1 MTTLIK
7 TPEEEEGEEE
17 DLFTRGVSNLWTKVN
32 HIALVVS
39 DVGRSLQFYTDVVG
53 MRQILRPNFDRH
65 GAWLTAGNV
74 DIHLIK
80 GRPAVHS
87 DDDLIVSHVAIEVD
101 KMDELRVRLAKLGTQ
116 SRKNISV
123 PNPEENN
130 KAVDQAFVRDPDG
143 YYIEFCNCA
152 GLDEYLH
159 QTPVGEKTWNLG
171 KAHAV
176 ASASKLIRRMADD
189 SRRMIEKK
197 KEIYQKKL
205 EHGQLDLSV
214 DYEEDSDDGECEVDP
229 VKLGNLVQRRK
240 VYGDIT
246 QNTRDTNELETL
258 LKRYKND
265 VPRVIRHLEERVWRK
280 GTHTYIPP
288 AFYDRD
294 GTFYQPPSF
303 EMKLSSLA
311 NTDSHRDQ

>member
-1 MTTLIK
+1 MSDHH
-7 TPEEEEGEEE
+7 E
-17 DLFTRGVSNLWTKVN
+17 DESFVRGVSNLWAKVN

-101 KMDELRVRLAKLGTQ
+101 KMDELRTRLAKLGTQ

-123 PNPEENN
+123 PNPEEDNR
-130 KAVDQAFVRDPDG
+130 AVDQAFVRDPDG

-159 QTPVGEKTWNLG
+159 KTPIAEQAWDFN

-176 ASASKLIRRMADD
+176 ASASKLIRKMANS
-189 SRRMIEKK
+189 SRVEIEKK
-197 KEIYQKKL
+197 RENYMKSLENGTLIEDVKE
-205 EHGQLDLSV
+205 V
-214 DYEEDSDDGECEVDP
+214 DAGTEPAAEADP
-229 VKLGNLVQRRK
+229 VKLANLVQRRN

-246 QNTRDTNELETL
+246 QNTENTEELEEL
-258 LKRYKND
+258 LKRYHNH
-265 VPRVIRHLEERVWRK
+265 VPKVVRHLEERVWRK
-280 GTHTYIPP
+280 GSQTYIPP

-303 EMKLSSLA
+303 EMKLCSLIDINKA
-311 NTDSHRDQ
+311 KEQ